1 MIEMYKPQDSRYEK
15 MVYNNCGKSG
25 LKLPAISLGL
35 WHNFG
40 DVDDFHTARLMVQT
54 AFDLGITHFDLANN
68 YGPSPGSAEKNFG
81 KILKL
86 DLKNH
91 RDELVI
97 STKAGYFMW
106 QGPYGDGGTRKYLIS
121 SLDQSLRRL
130 GLDYVDIFYHHRP
143 DPTTPLEETMG
154 ALEDIVK
161 AGKALYV
168 GVSNYPPELTLQA
181 NEILHSSRVP
191 FIIHQ
196 PKYNMFERSI
206 ENGLLDTL
214 AKLGLG
220 CIVFSPLAQ
229 GLLTDKYLTGI
240 PKDSRAAKPY
250 GFLKEE
256 EVTSEKVS
264 KAQKLNNLAQKRGQ
278 TLVQMALAWNLRR
291 KEITSVL
298 VGASKPSQIEDAVK
312 CLENKD
318 FSEQELKEIDAILLT
333 Q

>member
-1 MIEMYKPQDSRYEK
+1 MYKPQDSRYEK
-15 MVYNNCGKSG
+15 MVYNNCGKCG
-25 LKLPAISLGL
+25 LKIPAISLGL

-54 AFDLGITHFDLANN
+54 AFGLGITHFDLANN

-196 PKYNMFERSI
+196 PKYDMFERTI
-206 ENGLLDTL
+206 ENRLLDVI

-229 GLLTDKYLTGI
+229 GLLTNKYLTGI

-250 GFLKEE
+250 SFLKEE

-318 FSEQELKEIDAILLT
+318 FSEQELKEIDAILSAS
-333 Q
+333 

>member
-1 MIEMYKPQDSRYEK
+1 MYKPQDSRYEK

-181 NEILHSSRVP
+181 YEILHSSRVP